1 MGYVLSAAGFSRAM
15 GRLGEDRLIYAPQLK
30 RGEGRFADVDVVRY
44 DFTTDVS
51 AMELERRS
59 DYPFKEVLA
68 PLSQTLF
75 FFTEDD
81 VKVADAD
88 EREVVVVLR
97 ACDLNAVRRLDALYL
112 ENGRPDPF
120 YQRLRSRMRFALLG
134 CDHSQED
141 CFCVSMG
148 TNVATGYD
156 LSFDRPADGGGYRV
170 DVKAD
175 DLRPYFVAEA
185 TGEED
190 VTPAHVASND
200 VSVRVPEAVP
210 NAIYGHDMWNEYT
223 ERCIT
228 CGRCNLVCPTC
239 TCFTMQDA
247 YYTDNG
253 RVGERRRV
261 MASCMIDGYTD
272 VAGGGSYRKA
282 AGDRM
287 RFKVLHK
294 VYDFRRRFGFD
305 MCVGCGRCDTVC
317 PEYISFSGCINK
329 LADAVDGLARDAS
342 QGVATN
348 A

>member
-1 MGYVLSAAGFSRAM
+1 MGHVLSREGFSRAIKRI
-15 GRLGEDRLIYAPQLK
+15 GKTRRIYAPQLK
-30 RGEGRFADVDVVRY
+30 RGEGRFTDVDVVRY
-44 DFTTDVS
+44 DFTDDVD

-59 DYPFKEVLA
+59 DYPFKEVLT

-75 FFTEDD
+75 FFTEEQVKIAD
-81 VKVADAD
+81 VD

-97 ACDLNAVRRLDALYL
+97 ACDLNAVRRLDAMYL
-112 ENGRPDPF
+112 ENGVPDPF
-120 YQRLRSRMRFALLG
+120 YRRIRERLRFALLG

-148 TNVATGYD
+148 SNVAVGYD
-156 LSFDRPADGGGYRV
+156 FSFDVDEETGEVRV
-170 DVKAD
+170 DVAAD
-175 DLRPYFVAEA
+175 DLRPYFADEA
-185 TGEED
+185 LREEE
-190 VTPAHVASND
+190 VTPRHVDTND
-200 VSVRVPEAVP
+200 VEVRVPAEVP
-210 NAIYGHDMWNEYT
+210 NAIYTDAMWDEYT
-223 ERCIT
+223 QRCIK

-247 YYTDNG
+247 YYSDNG

-261 MASCMIDGYTD
+261 MASCMIDGYTN

-294 VYDFRRRFGFD
+294 VYDFRRRFGYD
-305 MCVGCGRCDTVC
+305 MCVGCGRCDSVC
-317 PEYISFSGCINK
+317 PEYISFSGCVNK
-329 LADAVDGLARDAS
+329 LAGTVDALAAKE
-342 QGVATN
+342 VADH